1 MGALVEVWHPQT
13 HTFLFKDFEAT
24 ILLEEV
30 EVLLGLRR
38 MKQGDEDNMMV
49 APRSYTNKAVL
60 ESFID
65 AREACEVR
73 TGKGIHLQKLALW
86 TMREVGEA
94 GNAEELER
102 AMKGFAICVA
112 GALLFPSIDSV
123 LESDQLSTVCAIWE
137 GERLGP
143 AVLAFLY
150 SGLTAASS
158 GRPLYGS
165 MLLFTCWTDLH
176 LKFCFSNEVPS
187 SSRLFAKIPLKHLDN
202 IIGLDGRVANQAPQL
217 KTRADWREYLSDM
230 PEDMFNFN
238 PAPFPNRDLRSRLA
252 PGVDLRLIGASE
264 LVLYNAHRCLPE
276 LGLARRVFEGPSHT
290 GSTSV
295 AGDELV
301 LVLAM
306 TATGRGGGAAAMGDP
321 PATSGGGR
329 GDDATAEGEEAT
341 AEEEEAMA
349 EEEEAMA
356 RRRRGRQ
363 ERDLPARTETGVMR
377 PRTMWPLVVAAYRG
391 LLAFQRERVREMG
404 FGSILE
410 IEPFFVDPPLIQ
422 VIRDRWDRVS
432 RSFLFPWGHM
442 VPSLEDVA
450 RITGLRVDGEAVTG
464 VTYADYTDLTQQ
476 LLGLE
481 PFGQDDHERRMVGWV
496 ALLQSLGLA
505 GARQKADEL
514 LPAFVER
521 AAGFA
526 RATYGQDAEDTVRA
540 DRDLR
545 RFLVFLFGKM
555 LFTTKGDDIHYH
567 FLELLD
573 DLTRVAKYAW
583 GAALLAHT
591 FADLSTGT
599 GGETIVG
606 GFAPFLQVWSYYYFP
621 LGRAIEVD
629 PRAVPLAR
637 RWLPLVIWEPYA
649 DYGDA
654 DQPWVVSGRGLFG
667 RDIWVHCLNEIE
679 PLCLRLAVRTL
690 GLHQWWIDEAE
701 PRGIGRKTR
710 GNAKTVDWRTRFPE
724 QFSDWHRGG
733 QVVTS
738 DATDS
743 TAYLW
748 RYQEE
753 YGLRDFMR
761 PERRAAQGSAV
772 QAEAGGASSSRGP
785 AVAAEVS
792 SLQEQQATAAA
803 RAERIERDLAIR
815 SEELESALACETL
828 TVTELTEQ
836 RSQSAPTELPRDVAE
851 LRALLA
857 LERRDLER
865 QQGLWE
871 HERERLSQQAVEAR
885 AGQLA
890 AERLLKASEDRY
902 RHVRERA
909 REQGRASAYSE
920 SVLASSSQYER
931 NVQDAV
937 GAQRSTGSRAPM
949 GPPPPPTAAA
959 DLGEAE
965 SRQREPATLAEG
977 GDESQ
982 TTLP

>member
-1 MGALVEVWHPQT
+1 
-13 HTFLFKDFEAT
+13 
-24 ILLEEV
+24 
-30 EVLLGLRR
+30 
-38 MKQGDEDNMMV
+38 
-49 APRSYTNKAVL
+49 
-60 ESFID
+60 
-65 AREACEVR
+65 
-73 TGKGIHLQKLALW
+73 
-86 TMREVGEA
+86 
-94 GNAEELER
+94 
-102 AMKGFAICVA
+102 
-112 GALLFPSIDSV
+112 
-123 LESDQLSTVCAIWE
+123 
-137 GERLGP
+137 
-143 AVLAFLY
+143 
-150 SGLTAASS
+150 
-158 GRPLYGS
+158 
-165 MLLFTCWTDLH
+165 
-176 LKFCFSNEVPS
+176 
-187 SSRLFAKIPLKHLDN
+187 
-202 IIGLDGRVANQAPQL
+202 
-217 KTRADWREYLSDM
+217 
-230 PEDMFNFN
+230 
-238 PAPFPNRDLRSRLA
+238 
-252 PGVDLRLIGASE
+252 
-264 LVLYNAHRCLPE
+264 
-276 LGLARRVFEGPSHT
+276 
-290 GSTSV
+290 
-295 AGDELV
+295 
-301 LVLAM
+301 
-306 TATGRGGGAAAMGDP
+306 
-321 PATSGGGR
+321 
-329 GDDATAEGEEAT
+329 
-341 AEEEEAMA
+341 
-349 EEEEAMA
+349 
-356 RRRRGRQ
+356 
-363 ERDLPARTETGVMR
+363 MR

-391 LLAFQRERVREMG
+391 LPTFQRERVREMG

-410 IEPFFVDPPLIQ
+410 IEPFFVDPPVIQ
-422 VIRDRWDRVS
+422 VIRDRWDRAS
-432 RSFLFPWGHM
+432 HSFLFPWGHM

-450 RITGLRVDGEAVTG
+450 RITGLRVDGEVVTG

-481 PFGQDDHERRMVGWV
+481 PFGQDDYERRMVGRV

-521 AAGFA
+521 AAGFT

-545 RFLVFLFGKM
+545 RFLVFFFGKM
-555 LFTTKGDDIHYH
+555 LFTTKGDGIHCR

-573 DLTRVAKYAW
+573 DLTRVGRYAW

-599 GGETIVG
+599 GRETTVG

-621 LGRAIEVD
+621 LGRATEVD

-637 RWLPLVIWEPYA
+637 RWLPMVSTATYAFQLDVLRRHVRDFPALLVVWEPYA

-679 PLCLRLAVRTL
+679 PLYLRLAVRTL
-690 GLHQWWIDEAE
+690 GLHQRWIDEAE

-710 GNAKTVDWRTRFPE
+710 GKAKTVDWRTRFPE

-733 QVVTS
+733 QVVTN

-743 TAYLW
+743 TAYLR

-753 YGLRDFMR
+753 YSLRDFMR
-761 PERRAAQGSAV
+761 PERVSRLEGQLAATTVQLAEARSALETV
-772 QAEAGGASSSRGP
+772 AEAGGASSSRGP

-792 SLQEQQATAAA
+792 SLQEQLTAAAA
-803 RAERIERDLAIR
+803 RAERVERDLAIR
-815 SEELESALACETL
+815 YEELESALAGETL

-836 RSQSAPTELPRDVAE
+836 RSQPEPTELPRDVAE

-857 LERRDLER
+857 
-865 QQGLWE
+865 
-871 HERERLSQQAVEAR
+871 VEAR

-890 AERLLKASEDRY
+890 AERLLKVSEECYCRG
-902 RHVRERA
+902 RERA

-949 GPPPPPTAAA
+949 GPPPPPTTAA

-965 SRQREPATLAEG
+965 SSQRGPATPAEG

-982 TTLP
+982 TTPP

>member
-1 MGALVEVWHPQT
+1 MAGGGKRQAKRPRAAE
-13 HTFLFKDFEAT
+13 
-24 ILLEEV
+24 
-30 EVLLGLRR
+30 R
-38 MKQGDEDNMMV
+38 M
-49 APRSYTNKAVL
+49 A
-60 ESFID
+60 
-65 AREACEVR
+65 
-73 TGKGIHLQKLALW
+73 
-86 TMREVGEA
+86 
-94 GNAEELER
+94 
-102 AMKGFAICVA
+102 
-112 GALLFPSIDSV
+112 
-123 LESDQLSTVCAIWE
+123 
-137 GERLGP
+137 
-143 AVLAFLY
+143 
-150 SGLTAASS
+150 AAS
-158 GRPLYGS
+158 PAGS
-165 MLLFTCWTDLH
+165 A
-176 LKFCFSNEVPS
+176 E
-187 SSRLFAKIPLKHLDN
+187 
-202 IIGLDGRVANQAPQL
+202 G
-217 KTRADWREYLSDM
+217 SD
-230 PEDMFNFN
+230 E
-238 PAPFPNRDLRSRLA
+238 
-252 PGVDLRLIGASE
+252 
-264 LVLYNAHRCLPE
+264 
-276 LGLARRVFEGPSHT
+276 

-295 AGDELV
+295 AGDKLALV
-301 LVLAM
+301 LVT
-306 TATGRGGGAAAMGDP
+306 TATGQGGGAAAMGDP
-321 PATSGGGR
+321 PAASGGGR
-329 GDDATAEGEEAT
+329 GDNAA
-341 AEEEEAMA
+341 AEEEEATA

-363 ERDLPARTETGVMR
+363 GRDLPARTEMGVMR
-377 PRTMWPLVVAAYRG
+377 PRTMWPLVVVAYRG
-391 LLAFQRERVREMG
+391 LPAFQRERVREMG

-481 PFGQDDHERRMVGWV
+481 LFGQDDHERRMVGRV

-521 AAGFA
+521 AVGFA

-545 RFLVFLFGKM
+545 RFLVFFFGKM
-555 LFTTKGDDIHYH
+555 LFTTKGDGIQCR

-573 DLTRVAKYAW
+573 DLTR
-583 GAALLAHT
+583 GASLLAHT

-599 GGETIVG
+599 GRETTVG

-621 LGRAIEVD
+621 LGRATEVD

-637 RWLPLVIWEPYA
+637 RWLPLVSTATYAFQLDVLRRHVRDFPALLVVWESYA

-679 PLCLRLAVRTL
+679 PLRLRLEVRTL
-690 GLHQWWIDEAE
+690 GLHQRWIDEAE
-701 PRGIGRKTR
+701 PRGIDRKTR
-710 GNAKTVDWRTRFPE
+710 GKAKTVDWRTRFPE

-743 TAYLW
+743 TAYLR

-761 PERRAAQGSAV
+761 PERDGRDMLIGRLEGQLAATTVQLAEARAALETLRAAQGAVV
-772 QAEAGGASSSRGP
+772 QAEAVGASSSRGP

-792 SLQEQQATAAA
+792 SLQEQLATAVA
-803 RAERIERDLAIR
+803 RAERAERDLAIR
-815 SEELESALACETL
+815 SEELESALALETL
-828 TVTELTEQ
+828 TVAELTEQ
-836 RSQSAPTELPRDVAE
+836 RSQPAPTELPRDVAE

-857 LERRDLER
+857 LERCDLER
-865 QQGLWE
+865 QQGQWE
-871 HERERLSQQAVEAR
+871 RERERLSQQAVEAR

-890 AERLLKASEDRY
+890 AERLLKASEERY
-902 RHVRERA
+902 RRERERA
-909 REQGRASAYSE
+909 REQGRASAYSG

-931 NVQDAV
+931 NVQDSV
-937 GAQRSTGSRAPM
+937 GAQRSTGS
-949 GPPPPPTAAA
+949 
-959 DLGEAE
+959 
-965 SRQREPATLAEG
+965 
-977 GDESQ
+977 
-982 TTLP
+982 